1 MTMWNRRRVKHQAH
15 IRTAGFTLLEVLIA
29 VAIVAI
35 ALVTFMGLHLR
46 SLDATIRAQ
55 DLTTAVLLAQAKMA
69 TMGEFP
75 DTGEEKGQFEGPELA
90 RFQWATA
97 VTEHTLDAAASG
109 SNGRLGRWAA
119 APSLHAGSIW
129 GTVKVLARSG
139 PLREKRALPWSSCSW
154 PYFCLPSLPGWSLRH
169 LPPWPVGWRKA
180 GSI

>member
-1 MTMWNRRRVKHQAH
+1 MTMWNRRRVKRQAQPDA
-15 IRTAGFTLLEVLIA
+15 AGFTLLEVLVA

-75 DTGEEKGQFEGPELA
+75 DTGEEQGKFEGPELE

-97 VTEHTLDAAASG
+97 VTEHTLDALAG
-109 SNGRLGRWAA
+109 GQTVTVRRLEVTVYWAD
-119 APSLHAGSIW
+119 GQQ
-129 GTVKVLARSG
+129 T
-139 PLREKRALPWSSCSW
+139 
-154 PYFCLPSLPGWSLRH
+154 RH
-169 LPPWPVGWRKA
+169 YTLEAYGVR
-180 GSI
+180 

>member
-15 IRTAGFTLLEVLIA
+15 TCTAGFTLLEVLVA

-55 DLTTAVLLAQAKMA
+55 DLTTAVLLAQGKMA

-75 DTGEEKGQFEGPELA
+75 NTGEEQGKFEGPELE

-97 VTEHTLDAAASG
+97 VTEHTLDALDGGQTVTVRRSEVTVF
-109 SNGRLGRWAA
+109 WADGQQTHHYTLEA
-119 APSLHAGSIW
+119 YG
-129 GTVKVLARSG
+129 VR
-139 PLREKRALPWSSCSW
+139 
-154 PYFCLPSLPGWSLRH
+154 
-169 LPPWPVGWRKA
+169 
-180 GSI
+180 

>member
-15 IRTAGFTLLEVLIA
+15 TRAAGFTLLEVLVA

-55 DLTTAVLLAQAKMA
+55 DLTTAVLLAQGKIA

-75 DTGEEKGQFEGPELA
+75 DTGEEQGKFEGPELE

-97 VTEHTLDAAASG
+97 VTEHMLDALDG
-109 SNGRLGRWAA
+109 GQTVTVRRLEVTVSWADGQQTHHYTLEA
-119 APSLHAGSIW
+119 YG
-129 GTVKVLARSG
+129 VR
-139 PLREKRALPWSSCSW
+139 
-154 PYFCLPSLPGWSLRH
+154 
-169 LPPWPVGWRKA
+169 
-180 GSI
+180 

>member
-1 MTMWNRRRVKHQAH
+1 MTMWNRRRVKPQAH
-15 IRTAGFTLLEVLIA
+15 SPAPGFTLLEVLVA

-75 DTGEEKGQFEGPELA
+75 DTGEEKGRFEGPELE

-97 VTEHTLDAAASG
+97 VTEHTLDALSDG
-109 SNGRLGRWAA
+109 GQSVTVRRLEVTVSWAD
-119 APSLHAGSIW
+119 GQQ
-129 GTVKVLARSG
+129 T
-139 PLREKRALPWSSCSW
+139 
-154 PYFCLPSLPGWSLRH
+154 RH
-169 LPPWPVGWRKA
+169 YTLEAYGVR
-180 GSI
+180 